1 METSNQKT
9 VGGKGTEFLT
19 IIQQLC
25 EAVDTPRSLALSM
38 LLTAGKE
45 EDIKTAIQFPFSP
58 SLYLETDT
66 RKFADDYMLTKLCSK
81 MPPILDLD
89 LSGPAIEA
97 FKAAEDTCRVT
108 NLKVIHDHLD
118 LLLQEVGCSVRAL
131 RRAVNKILG
140 RAPSLLSCGEA
151 GGWGPGSN
159 LDLKRSEATPEAK
172 CGSVTVTYKLCEA
185 LVKAGAWERSDRH
198 EIPAWLLGPYQLV
211 PGNMIAT
218 VRKNAKTDRTIAIE
232 PAVNSWFQKGVGSF
246 MRKRLRRIGIDL
258 NNQSINQRAALLA
271 LRLLLATLDLSAASD
286 SVALLVVELLFPD
299 DWYQLIAVTRS
310 ERGTFDS
317 RDAVLNGDATW
328 FEYQKVS
335 SMGNGFTF
343 ELESVLFTA
352 VCLAC
357 GVPIYDISVYGDDI
371 IVPRQY
377 SQQVVEVLQCL
388 GFSLNRDK
396 SFVDGLFFESCGVH
410 VFQGCDVTPFYM
422 KELLDGPENYMHMAN
437 ELRLY
442 ATRLGALGYS
452 VRRYKSVYTR
462 LVRRIPAA
470 LKVRGP
476 AGGGICLFS
485 NVDEIRNGSS
495 HGRIRYRHLKV
506 ETQFA
511 KNRYCFTNDRCDDL
525 GLPID
530 RTNSEKEM
538 QANLRR
544 YGYGE
549 TPFLLQFRLFQLGSH
564 PIEIPWE
571 QDLPCICKGN
581 TIARP
586 ERRKWSKNERNKF
599 STSDR
604 KLIGKFALTPTTG
617 YVFPGLC
624 RELTRWS

>member
-1 METSNQKT
+1 METSTQKT

-19 IIQQLC
+19 YIQQLC
-25 EAVDTPRSLALSM
+25 ECVDTPHSLALSM
-38 LLTAGKE
+38 LLEAGE
-45 EDIKTAIQFPFSP
+45 VEDIQTAIRLPFSP
-58 SLYLETDT
+58 SVYLETDT

-81 MPPILDLD
+81 MPPVVETD

-97 FKAAEDTCRVT
+97 FLAAEDSCRTT
-108 NLKVIHDHLD
+108 NLKVIHDQLD
-118 LLLQEVGCSVRAL
+118 SLLQEVGCSVRAL
-131 RRAVNKILG
+131 RRAINKILG
-140 RAPSLLSCGEA
+140 RAPSLASCGEA

-185 LVKAGAWERSDRH
+185 LAKAGVAGGHNLR
-198 EIPAWLLGPYQLV
+198 IPAWLAGPYKLV

-232 PAVNSWFQKGVGSF
+232 PAINSWFQKGVGAF
-246 MRKRLRRIGIDL
+246 MRKRLKRFGIDL
-258 NNQSINQRAALLA
+258 NDQSINQKAALLA
-271 LRLLLATLDLSAASD
+271 QRLLLATLDLSAASD
-286 SVALLVVELLFPD
+286 SIALLVVELLFPD
-299 DWYQLIAVTRS
+299 DWFQLIAVTRS
-310 ERGTFDS
+310 ERGTFGQRGD
-317 RDAVLNGDATW
+317 VLNGSPEW

-352 VCLAC
+352 ICLAC
-357 GVPIYDISVYGDDI
+357 GVPTYDINVYGDDI

-377 SQQVVEVLQCL
+377 SAKVVEVLQVL
-388 GFSLNRDK
+388 GFSLNQEK
-396 SFVDGLFFESCGVH
+396 SFTDGLFFESCGVH

-422 KELLDGPENYMHMAN
+422 KELLNGPENYMHMAN

-452 VRRYKSVYTR
+452 VRRYKSVYSR
-462 LVRRIPAA
+462 LVRRIPAT

-485 NVDEIRNGSS
+485 NVDEIRKGSK
-495 HGRIRYRHLKV
+495 HGRIRYQYLRV

-511 KNRYCFTNDRCDDL
+511 KSRYLFDDDRCDDQ

-530 RTNSEKEM
+530 EFRNEKHKWS
-538 QANLRR
+538 NLRR
-544 YGYGE
+544 YGLGE
-549 TPFLLQFRLFQLGSH
+549 TPYLLQFRLFQLSSH
-564 PIEIPWE
+564 PIDSWGD
-571 QDLPCICKGN
+571 DLPCICKGN

-586 ERRKWSKNERNKF
+586 ERRTWRKRELEKF
-599 STSDR
+599 SQADR
-604 KLIGKFALTPTTG
+604 KLVGRYALTATTG

-624 RELTRWS
+624 SELTRWD